1 MKTQTVKTRTLSSHA
16 THARSISERGQIVP
30 RCTPRSTRYVA
41 EMIVTG
47 RMDRVTCKAC
57 REATS

>member
-1 MKTQTVKTRTLSSHA
+1 MKPQTIKPRTLASTD

-30 RCTPRSTRYVA
+30 RCVPRSTRYVA

-57 REATS
+57 KLCLQ